1 MYSNMCVYFN
11 LFFVFVEFVF
21 ISTVRYTGFI
31 YVRQKERRDGSRPM
45 YASDGE
51 ERENARRMNKISGE
65 KKEMLIQRTNPYSHF
80 WVVFS
85 LYYALF

>member
-1 MYSNMCVYFN
+1 
-11 LFFVFVEFVF
+11 
-21 ISTVRYTGFI
+21 
-31 YVRQKERRDGSRPM
+31 M